1 MIREALDT
9 LALAAT
15 SLVADLAQVTV
26 TTHASEVRPALLAD
40 QTVVWV
46 TPPSRVAFTA
56 PLAVEVTWQVLI
68 LSPNHTD
75 PIDGLDDL
83 DRVLAVL
90 EEPLGITSAEV
101 DTIQLGQGPYF
112 PALNATLNQT
122 LRKD

>member
-75 PIDGLDDL
+75 PIAGLDDL

-90 EEPLGITSAEV
+90 EEPLGISSVEV

-112 PALNATLNQT
+112 PALNATLDQT

>member
-46 TPPSRVAFTA
+46 TPPSRVEFTA

-75 PIDGLDDL
+75 PITGLDDL

>member
-9 LALAAT
+9 LALTVT

-26 TTHASEVRPALLAD
+26 TTHASEVRPALVAD

-56 PLAVEVTWQVLI
+56 PLVVETTWQVLI

-90 EEPLGITSAEV
+90 EEPLGITSVEV

-112 PALNATLNQT
+112 PALNATLDQT

>member
-56 PLAVEVTWQVLI
+56 PLAMEVTWQVLI

-75 PIDGLDDL
+75 PIAGLDDL

-90 EEPLGITSAEV
+90 EEPLGITSVEV

-112 PALNATLNQT
+112 PALNATLDQT

>member
-9 LALAAT
+9 LALAVT

-26 TTHASEVRPALLAD
+26 TTHASEVRPALVAD

-56 PLAVEVTWQVLI
+56 PIAVEVTWQVLI

-90 EEPLGITSAEV
+90 EEPLGITSVEV

-112 PALNATLNQT
+112 PALNATLDQT

>member
-26 TTHASEVRPALLAD
+26 TTHASEVRPALVAD

-75 PIDGLDDL
+75 PIAGLDDL

-90 EEPLGITSAEV
+90 EEPLGITSVEV

-112 PALNATLNQT
+112 PALNATLDQT

>member
-9 LALAAT
+9 LALTIT

-26 TTHASEVRPALLAD
+26 TTHASEVRPALVAD

-46 TPPSRVAFTA
+46 TPPSRVAFTS
-56 PLAVEVTWQVLI
+56 PLAVETTWQVLI

-90 EEPLGITSAEV
+90 EEPLGITSVEV

-112 PALNATLNQT
+112 PALNATLDQT

>member
-9 LALAAT
+9 LALAVT

-56 PLAVEVTWQVLI
+56 PLTVEVTWQVLI

-75 PIDGLDDL
+75 PIAGLDDL

-90 EEPLGITSAEV
+90 EEPLGITSVEV

-112 PALNATLNQT
+112 PALNATLDQT